1 MKQAAP
7 YTAPW
12 RKSGA
17 FLWVVSL
24 ALLLWALTFL
34 HATLA
39 LREGA
44 DEVHQRRELVGQL
57 DLTDLAL
64 FTEARYTRHPSQAD
78 LHSPFQDHPLALEH
92 FPTGSLVPAPV
103 HSAWPALKE
112 PPAASLPGAVGVG
125 RPEPPAAGLPEAT
138 APSVPELSVAR
149 LPEPSTLASV
159 LARSGQGKQP

>member
-1 MKQAAP
+1 M
-7 YTAPW
+7 PW

-17 FLWVVSL
+17 FLWLVSL

-34 HATLA
+34 HASLA

-103 HSAWPALKE
+103 RSTWPRLMEQSGAGQPEARAL
-112 PPAASLPGAVGVG
+112 SLPD
-125 RPEPPAAGLPEAT
+125 PPIS
-138 APSVPELSVAR
+138 APILR
-149 LPEPSTLASV
+149 
-159 LARSGQGKQP
+159 RSDPGEQP